1 MAIVANTFQ
10 TYTAIGNREDLSD
23 IIYNI
28 SPTDTPFMS
37 SIGKEKA
44 AGTLHEWQ
52 TDALATAAANAQ
64 VEGDEIAFTAV
75 IPTVRINNQTQISR
89 KSVIVSGTQDTVNS
103 AGRNNELAYQIS
115 KSSKELKRDME
126 VVLTANQ
133 SRAAGGA
140 AAARTLAGLTSWI
153 QANTSVGTNGANGQT
168 NPGGGN
174 VDTPGILRTDGTQ
187 RAFTEAQLK
196 DVVKQCWDS
205 GGDPSMIM
213 LGSFNKQKLSGFTGG
228 STKMTSAEDKR
239 LVNAVD
245 IYESDFGAM
254 TVVPNRFSRSRDCFV
269 LQPDMWAVAFLR
281 DFQLMDLAKTGDAE
295 KKAMIAEYT
304 LVSKNEKASGAV
316 FDLTTS

>member
-10 TYTAIGNREDLSD
+10 TYAAIGNREDLSD

-44 AGTLHEWQ
+44 SGTLHEWQ
-52 TDALATAAANAQ
+52 TDALAGAATNAQ
-64 VEGDEIAFTAV
+64 VEGDEITFLQV
-75 IPTVRINNQTQISR
+75 NPTVRINNQTQISR

-126 VVLTANQ
+126 VVLTNNQ
-133 SRAAGGA
+133 SKGAGGA
-140 AAARTLAGLTSWI
+140 AAARTLAGLPSWI
-153 QANTSVGTNGANGQT
+153 QANTSKAANGANGAV
-168 NPGGGN
+168 GG

-196 DVVKQCWDS
+196 DVVKQCWDN

-239 LVNAVD
+239 LVAAID
-245 IYESDFGAM
+245 IYESDFGSM
-254 TVVPNRFSRSRDCFV
+254 TVVPNRFSRNRDCFV
-269 LQPDMWAVAFLR
+269 LSPDMWCVAYLR
-281 DFQLMDLAKTGDAE
+281 DFKLMDLAVTGDAQ
-295 KKAMIAEYT
+295 KKAMLAEYT

-316 FDLTTS
+316 FDLTAA

>member
-1 MAIVANTFQ
+1 MAIVTNTFQ
-10 TYTAIGNREDLSD
+10 TYQAIGDREDLTD

-44 AGTLHEWQ
+44 SGVLTEWQ
-52 TDALATAAANAQ
+52 TDALAAAASNNHHI
-64 VEGDEIAFTAV
+64 EGDEISFGSVSPTA
-75 IPTVRINNQTQISR
+75 RINNHTQISR
-89 KSVIVSGTQDTVNS
+89 KAVVVSGTQDAVNK

-126 VVLTANQ
+126 TTLCLNQTGTA
-133 SRAAGGA
+133 GA
-140 AAARTLAGLTSWI
+140 TGTARKLSGLASWI
-153 QANTSVGTNGANGQT
+153 QTSTSVGTNGANGQV
-168 NPGGGN
+168 GG
-174 VDTPGILRTDGTQ
+174 VDTPGTARTDGTQ

-196 DVVKQCWDS
+196 DVVKQCWDE

-269 LQPDMWAVAFLR
+269 IQPDMWAVAFLR

-295 KKAMIAEYT
+295 KKAMLAEYT

>member
-10 TYTAIGNREDLSD
+10 TYGAIGNREDLSD

-52 TDALATAAANAQ
+52 TDALAAAAANAQ
-64 VEGDEIAFTAV
+64 VEGDEITFNAV
-75 IPTVRINNQTQISR
+75 TPTVRINNQTQISR

-133 SRAAGGA
+133 SAAVGGA
-140 AAARTLAGLTSWI
+140 AAARTSSGLTSWI
-153 QANTSVGTNGANGQT
+153 QANTSVGTNGANGAV
-168 NPGGGN
+168 GG
-174 VDTPGILRTDGTQ
+174 VDTPGVLRTDGTQ

-228 STKMTSAEDKR
+228 STKMSQATDKT
-239 LVNAVD
+239 LVAAID
-245 IYESDFGAM
+245 IYESDFGSM

-269 LQPDMWAVAFLR
+269 ISPDMWSVAFLR
-281 DFQLMDLAKTGDAE
+281 DFQLMDLAKTGDAQ
-295 KKAMIAEYT
+295 KKAMLAEYT
-304 LVSKNEKASGAV
+304 LVSKNEAASGAV
-316 FDLTTS
+316 FDLTAA

>member
-1 MAIVANTFQ
+1 MAIVTNTFQ
-10 TYTAIGNREDLSD
+10 TFTAIGNREDLSD

-28 SPTDTPFMS
+28 SPTETPFIS

-44 AGTLHEWQ
+44 TGVLHEWQ
-52 TDALATAAANAQ
+52 NDSLRAAAANAQ

-75 IPTVRINNQTQISR
+75 VPTTRVNNRTQISR
-89 KSVIVSGTQDTVNS
+89 TSVIVSGTQDTVNS

-140 AAARTLAGLTSWI
+140 AAARTTAGLPSWI
-153 QANTSVGTNGANGQT
+153 QANTSVGTNGANGAV
-168 NPGGGN
+168 GG
-174 VDTPGILRTDGTQ
+174 VDTPGTLRTDGTQ

-228 STKMTSAEDKR
+228 STKMTQADDKK
-239 LVNAVD
+239 LVAAID
-245 IYESDFGAM
+245 IYESDFGSM
-254 TVVPNRFSRSRDCFV
+254 TVVPNRFSRNRDCFV
-269 LQPDMWAVAFLR
+269 IQPDMWAVAYLR
-281 DFQLMDLAKTGDAE
+281 DFQMLDLAVTGDAQ
-295 KKAMIAEYT
+295 KKAMLAEYT
-304 LVSKNEKASGAV
+304 LVSKNEAASGAV
-316 FDLTTS
+316 FDLTTA

>member
-1 MAIVANTFQ
+1 MAIVTNTFQ
-10 TYTAIGNREDLSD
+10 TFTAIGNREDLSD

-28 SPTDTPFMS
+28 SPTETPFIS
-37 SIGKEKA
+37 AIGKEKA
-44 AGTLHEWQ
+44 TGVLHEWQ
-52 TDALATAAANAQ
+52 NDTLRAAAANAQ

-75 IPTVRINNQTQISR
+75 VPTTRVNNRTQISR
-89 KSVIVSGTQDTVNS
+89 TSVIVSGTQDTVNS

-133 SRAAGGA
+133 SAAVGGA
-140 AAARTLAGLTSWI
+140 AAARTSSGLPSWI
-153 QANTSVGTNGANGQT
+153 QTNVNDAANGANGAV
-168 NPGGGN
+168 GG

-228 STKMTSAEDKR
+228 STKMTQADDKK
-239 LVNAVD
+239 LVAAID
-245 IYESDFGAM
+245 IYESDFGSM
-254 TVVPNRFSRSRDCFV
+254 TVVPNRFSRNRDCFV
-269 LQPDMWAVAFLR
+269 IQPDMWAVAYLR
-281 DFQLMDLAKTGDAE
+281 DFQMLDLAVTGDAQ
-295 KKAMIAEYT
+295 KKAMLAEYT
-304 LVSKNEKASGAV
+304 LVSKNEAASGAV
-316 FDLTTS
+316 FSLTAA

>member
-1 MAIVANTFQ
+1 MAIVTNTFQ
-10 TYTAIGNREDLSD
+10 TFTAIGNREDLSD

-28 SPTDTPFMS
+28 SPTETPFIS

-44 AGTLHEWQ
+44 TGVLHEWQ
-52 TDALATAAANAQ
+52 NDSLRAAAANAQ

-75 IPTVRINNQTQISR
+75 VPTTRVNNRTQISR
-89 KSVIVSGTQDTVNS
+89 TSVIVSGTQDTVNS

-133 SRAAGGA
+133 SAAVGGA
-140 AAARTLAGLTSWI
+140 AAARTSSGLTSWI
-153 QANTSVGTNGANGQT
+153 QANTSVGTNGANGAV
-168 NPGGGN
+168 GG
-174 VDTPGILRTDGTQ
+174 VDTPGVLRTDGTQ

-239 LVNAVD
+239 LVAAID
-245 IYESDFGAM
+245 IYESDFGSM
-254 TVVPNRFSRSRDCFV
+254 TVVPNRFSRNRDCFV
-269 LQPDMWAVAFLR
+269 LSPDMWAVAYLR
-281 DFQLMDLAKTGDAE
+281 DFQLMDLAKTGDAQ
-295 KKAMIAEYT
+295 KKAMLAEYT
-304 LVSKNEKASGAV
+304 LVSKNEAASGAV
-316 FDLTTS
+316 FDLTAA

>member
-1 MAIVANTFQ
+1 MAIVTNTFQ

-228 STKMTSAEDKR
+228 STKMTQADDKK
-239 LVNAVD
+239 LVAAID
-245 IYESDFGAM
+245 IYESDFGSM
-254 TVVPNRFSRSRDCFV
+254 TVVPNRFSRNRDVFV
-269 LQPDMWAVAFLR
+269 IQPDMWAIAFLR
-281 DFQLMDLAKTGDAE
+281 DFQLMDLAKTGDAQ
-295 KKAMIAEYT
+295 KKAMLAEYT
-304 LVSKNEKASGAV
+304 LVSKNETASGAV
-316 FDLTTS
+316 FDLTAA